1 MQEILQPA
9 DWARPRGYSNGIAVE
24 GSGKTV
30 FIAGQIGAS
39 AAGKVESDDFGKQ
52 IEQAFRNVVR
62 ILQEAGGRPS
72 DLVRLTWFITDKAAY
87 NAAGPAIGAAY
98 KEIIGRHFPTITVIF
113 VSALVDDRAKVEIEA
128 TAFVAG

>member
-30 FIAGQIGAS
+30 YIAGQIGAN

-98 KEIIGRHFPTITVIF
+98 KEIIGRHFPTIAVIF